1 VLTSWEIAVQFSY
14 DRAILEIAPTL
25 VAGIIWC
32 QKIDNTKRSP
42 EIEALLEQARVDA
55 IERFPANADIARD
68 PAIAAWREIYSK
80 LGLTPNRYPCAAES
94 LIRRAVSG
102 SAMPN
107 ISPLV
112 DLCNAVSLDHAIP
125 VAPFDLR
132 LVEGDSIVRLATGD
146 EVHRSIGSSELQPIP
161 CGEAIYA
168 DETLEVLSRRW
179 NWRQT
184 GKGAIQPSTTN
195 ILITT
200 EAVHVDGRAT
210 VESALSDLT
219 EGIRKFLGG
228 AFASAILSAK
238 EPFNHEPESG

>member
-1 VLTSWEIAVQFSY
+1 MQFSY
-14 DRAILEIAPTL
+14 DREILEIAPTL
-25 VAGIIWC
+25 VAGVIWC
-32 QKIDNTKRSP
+32 QGIDNTKRSL
-42 EIEALLEQARVDA
+42 EIEALLEQARIDA

-68 PAIAAWREIYSK
+68 PAIAAWREIYSR

-102 SAMPN
+102 AAMPN

-132 LVEGDSIVRLATGD
+132 LVEGDCIVRLATGD
-146 EVHRSIGSSELQPIP
+146 EVHRTIGSSELQPIP
-161 CGEAIYA
+161 SGEAIYA
-168 DETLEVLSRRW
+168 DETPEVLSRRW

-200 EAVHVDGRAT
+200 EAVHADGRAT

-219 EGIRKFLGG
+219 ERISQFLGG
-228 AFASAILSAK
+228 IVAPVILSAA
-238 EPFNHEPESG
+238 EPLSHQPESG